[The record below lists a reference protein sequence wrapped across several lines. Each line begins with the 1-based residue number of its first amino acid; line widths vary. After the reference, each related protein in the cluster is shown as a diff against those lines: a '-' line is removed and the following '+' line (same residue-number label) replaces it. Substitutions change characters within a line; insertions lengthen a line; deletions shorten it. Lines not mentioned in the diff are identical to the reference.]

1 MRHGRLLPG
10 DLQISADTVTTE
22 TYTGGD
28 IIDHSSNNLRDT
40 PDQNPE
46 KFQIVLVALSYVLL
60 ILE

>member
-1 MRHGRLLPG
+1 MWDMVASCLGT
-10 DLQISADTVTTE
+10 DKISADTVTME
-22 TYTGGD
+22 TYTD